1 MKHAVACCP
10 TFSPTAV
17 GAASILLL
25 GAPNSYF
32 ILVRGRARGHP
43 RFGIIQAQRC
53 SCRQADVRWQML
65 AESLPLEITAF
76 GWLAWDEQIALPSR
90 HLGLVQGREIGDPN
104 RRI

>member
-1 MKHAVACCP
+1 
-10 TFSPTAV
+10 
-17 GAASILLL
+17 
-25 GAPNSYF
+25 
-32 ILVRGRARGHP
+32 
-43 RFGIIQAQRC
+43 
-53 SCRQADVRWQML
+53 ML